1 MLCYLQIIV
10 TDICT
15 EKSHTHT
22 HAHTGGV
29 RRQMGTNAG
38 SRWKDC
44 LMSRQSTCFIN
55 ISEVRALPKNRKEFV
70 EVIQKSAIR
79 KI

>member
-1 MLCYLQIIV
+1 
-10 TDICT
+10 
-15 EKSHTHT
+15 
-22 HAHTGGV
+22 
-29 RRQMGTNAG
+29 MGTNAG

-55 ISEVRALPKNRKEFV
+55 ISEVRDPPKNRKEFD

>member
-1 MLCYLQIIV
+1 
-10 TDICT
+10 
-15 EKSHTHT
+15 
-22 HAHTGGV
+22 
-29 RRQMGTNAG
+29 MGTNAG
-38 SRWKDC
+38 SRWKDY

-55 ISEVRALPKNRKEFV
+55 ISEVRDHQKNRKEFD